1 MIFTSPVYVY
11 HCTGAMKSFLDH
23 YGWRWMVHRPEEKIF
38 SKQAVILSTA
48 AGAGMKS
55 ANKDIKDSMFF
66 WGIAESIPMGP
77 LLRRFMGKSQG
88 KEKGRNK

>member
-1 MIFTSPVYVY
+1 
-11 HCTGAMKSFLDH
+11 
-23 YGWRWMVHRPEEKIF
+23 MVHRPEEKIF

-66 WGIAESIPMGP
+66 WGIGRIYTYGAAVKEVSWE
-77 LLRRFMGKSQG
+77 RV
-88 KEKGRNK
+88 KEKKKGEINKSLETVSYTHLYP